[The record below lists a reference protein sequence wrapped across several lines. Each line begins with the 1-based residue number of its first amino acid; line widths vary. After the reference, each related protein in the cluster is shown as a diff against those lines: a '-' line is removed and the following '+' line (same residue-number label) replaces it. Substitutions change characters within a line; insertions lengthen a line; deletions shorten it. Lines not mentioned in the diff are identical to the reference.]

1 MSDGR
6 WSRRV
11 SNICSGY
18 IGTPASIK
26 QQAVSTAM
34 NTPVRPTPALSEK
47 LCKNYK
53 QMHSEASLLVQKSE
67 ANPPGTDIK

>member
-34 NTPVRPTPALSEK
+34 NTPVRPTPALLEK
-47 LCKNYK
+47 LCKIVTNIYS
-53 QMHSEASLLVQKSE
+53 HS
-67 ANPPGTDIK
+67 